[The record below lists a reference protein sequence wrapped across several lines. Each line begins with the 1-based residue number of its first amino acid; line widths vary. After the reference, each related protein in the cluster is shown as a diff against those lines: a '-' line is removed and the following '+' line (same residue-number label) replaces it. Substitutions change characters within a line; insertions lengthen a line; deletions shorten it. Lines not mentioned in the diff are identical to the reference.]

1 MLSIFSSVYWPS
13 VCFLWRKVCSGSF
26 CPFFDWLFVF
36 LILSCTN
43 CLYILKINPLSV
55 ASLANIFSPLWGLSF
70 HLVYGFLCC
79 AKALELIHIY
89 GLVWWLN
96 RIHLQCGKHGR
107 CGFSPGLGRSPGER
121 DGNPLQYSCLENPMD
136 REEPVGYSPG
146 VTKSQTPLS
155 NYTHTHTI
163 CIKKML
169 LGDFA
174 GGPVAK
180 TLSFHCR
187 GCGFNPWSGN

>member
-1 MLSIFSSVYWPS
+1 
-13 VCFLWRKVCSGSF
+13 
-26 CPFFDWLFVF
+26 
-36 LILSCTN
+36 
-43 CLYILKINPLSV
+43 
-55 ASLANIFSPLWGLSF
+55 
-70 HLVYGFLCC
+70 
-79 AKALELIHIY
+79 
-89 GLVWWLN
+89 
-96 RIHLQCGKHGR
+96 
-107 CGFSPGLGRSPGER
+107 
-121 DGNPLQYSCLENPMD
+121 MD